1 MQKFLF
7 MLLSLVLLGPL
18 GIDLY
23 LPTIPAIAVGLGSS
37 EALIQSTISLFILVL
52 GLGQVIAGP
61 LVDNYGR
68 KPVALA
74 GIILYMIGAAMA
86 ALATSPTVFI
96 ASRLLQ
102 GVAVCCTAV
111 VAFSGVRDRLNGDD
125 AARAFGFLNG
135 TLNIIPSA
143 GAAARWPARRSLR
156 LARAFL
162 VPGRLCAA
170 GVGAHRAAPAG
181 NPPR

>member
-7 MLLSLVLLGPL
+7 LLLSLVLLGPL

-23 LPTIPAIAVGLGSS
+23 LPTIPAIAAGLGSS

-52 GLGQVIAGP
+52 GLGQIIAGP

-74 GIILYMIGAAMA
+74 GIILYTIGAAMA
-86 ALATSPTVFI
+86 ALATSPTIFI

-102 GVAVCCTAV
+102 GVAV
-111 VAFSGVRDRLNGDD
+111 
-125 AARAFGFLNG
+125 
-135 TLNIIPSA
+135 
-143 GAAARWPARRSLR
+143 
-156 LARAFL
+156 
-162 VPGRLCAA
+162 
-170 GVGAHRAAPAG
+170 
-181 NPPR
+181 

>member
-1 MQKFLF
+1 MPHRALDDARHQARYVADTVSALYYRQGRSADPLCPFSFTARVSTLALF
-7 MLLSLVLLGPL
+7 VTRTCLSCYAKVSVYASQPGAARP
-18 GIDLY
+18 IRHRSY

-102 GVAVCCTAV
+102 G
-111 VAFSGVRDRLNGDD
+111 
-125 AARAFGFLNG
+125 
-135 TLNIIPSA
+135 
-143 GAAARWPARRSLR
+143 
-156 LARAFL
+156 
-162 VPGRLCAA
+162 
-170 GVGAHRAAPAG
+170 
-181 NPPR
+181 